1 MQCENKMLD
10 KSLRYGSVTAAKARN
25 GIWIGS
31 AALQDY
37 SIALLRYSIPV
48 VLVLVQ
54 RFANLYIIAGT

>member
-10 KSLRYGSVTAAKARN
+10 KSLRCGSFTAAKARN

-37 SIALLRYSIPV
+37 SSTITHYTGSPSFSTAFCKFIHNR
-48 VLVLVQ
+48 
-54 RFANLYIIAGT
+54 GT

>member
-10 KSLRYGSVTAAKARN
+10 KSLRYGSVAVAKARN

-37 SIALLRYSIPV
+37 SITITL
-48 VLVLVQ
+48 
-54 RFANLYIIAGT
+54 